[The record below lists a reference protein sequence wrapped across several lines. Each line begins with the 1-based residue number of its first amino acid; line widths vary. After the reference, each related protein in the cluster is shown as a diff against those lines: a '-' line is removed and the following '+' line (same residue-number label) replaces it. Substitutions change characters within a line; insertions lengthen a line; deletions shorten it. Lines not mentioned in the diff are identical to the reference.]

1 MHSCTEQILFQVAIL
16 EDRAQGE
23 AITWEK
29 IEKCLV
35 GITHRKLRGAFG
47 AKRQVNVIREDSL
60 ADVVCRFI
68 SKMGSRI

>member
-1 MHSCTEQILFQVAIL
+1 M
-16 EDRAQGE
+16 
-23 AITWEK
+23 
-29 IEKCLV
+29 V